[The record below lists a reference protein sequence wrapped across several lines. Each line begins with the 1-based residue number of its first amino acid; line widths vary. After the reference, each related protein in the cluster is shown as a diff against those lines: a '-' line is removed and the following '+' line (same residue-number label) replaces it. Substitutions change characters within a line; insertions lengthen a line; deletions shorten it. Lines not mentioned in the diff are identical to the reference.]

1 MDLLTIND
9 PSGEHPNSYYFAS
22 RNKINNFSPL
32 KDNLSCDVCVIG
44 GGFTGLSTAIRLKE
58 RGFSVVLLEA
68 RRVGFGAS
76 GRNGGQV
83 GVGQHAGSRRHRGRP
98 VMPAS
103 RAQAAAFAAAGY
115 HLSHAR
121 DQCGQD
127 HAGACELGFAPD
139 HDGYFPHPRGG
150 IFGPRFGDHP
160 D

>member
-32 KDNLSCDVCVIG
+32 KDDLSCDVCVIG

-83 GVGQHAGSRRHRGRP
+83 GVGQR
-98 VMPAS
+98 
-103 RAQAAAFAAAGY
+103 
-115 HLSHAR
+115 R
-121 DQCGQD
+121 DQFYLEKKFGISRLFLKKSFEIPNFCFV
-127 HAGACELGFAPD
+127 LFLWFLIRKKFGFSKL
-139 HDGYFPHPRGG
+139 
-150 IFGPRFGDHP
+150 
-160 D
+160 

>member
-44 GGFTGLSTAIRLKE
+44 GGYTGLSTAIRLKE

-68 RRVGFGAS
+68 SRVGFGAS

-83 GVGQHAGSRRHRGRP
+83 GVGQR
-98 VMPAS
+98 
-103 RAQAAAFAAAGY
+103 
-115 HLSHAR
+115 R
-121 DQCGQD
+121 DQFYLEKKFGISKAKD
-127 HAGACELGFAPD
+127 LWNIGLEASSDVLGLINKYNIP
-139 HDGYFPHPRGG
+139 YP
-150 IFGPRFGDHP
+150 
-160 D
+160 